1 MSIERVKAY
10 LDQYGL
16 ADRIREFEASSATVE
31 LAARAAGVEP
41 PGLFLRFG
49 HRIMSRVGM
58 GHRYWRSGNTRFA
71 PRLTRPA
78 L

>member
-31 LAARAAGVEP
+31 LAARAASPRASASSWRSAPSWLSP
-41 PGLFLRFG
+41 PG
-49 HRIMSRVGM
+49 
-58 GHRYWRSGNTRFA
+58 T
-71 PRLTRPA
+71 
-78 L
+78 

>member
-41 PGLFLRFG
+41 G
-49 HRIMSRVGM
+49 RIAKSLSFKLEERTV
-58 GHRYWRSGNTRFA
+58 R
-71 PRLTRPA
+71 
-78 L
+78 